1 MRQVVL
7 ILWLIGVESPLT
19 LLILSAYVNLIQSNN
34 NVVAKCTNQTT
45 EMATSPLTKILHTF
59 LVCIIEEEVTLFDC
73 PVHLKAQPQT
83 GILHQV

>member
-1 MRQVVL
+1 MRQIVL
-7 ILWLIGVESPLT
+7 TGVESPLT
-19 LLILSAYVNLIQSNN
+19 LFNAQPKN
-34 NVVAKCTNQTT
+34 NVVAKFPNHTT

-59 LVCIIEEEVTLFDC
+59 LVCIVEEEITLFDC